1 MQSKFL
7 EMEKPKCSHVNCF
20 WKNIHICTKD
30 RSFEIIRCPQQH
42 QEAFFNS
49 YFDISLQFYGYLS
62 QQQNMMQD
70 YVRTGTYQRAILQ
83 NHTDF
88 KDKVT
93 SQWSSVHDGVIWCD
107 SNADSDN
114 QLHRD
119 VLKCPTSKEKLKTS
133 LDRWRRLKKK
143 KSESKEQLIMLLLC
157 VCSCAHIRRRRK
169 QKLRCVG
176 GTFCSFHYQVTVCV
190 LLLRHDGVFPPLLPV
205 GGFGCRLWLRDP
217 LLLCSPSW
225 S

>member
-1 MQSKFL
+1 MIFIAVESCSLNFLKWRNQSAHTSTAS
-7 EMEKPKCSHVNCF
+7 EKIYTFAQKTDHLKSSGVHN
-20 WKNIHICTKD
+20 NIRKL
-30 RSFEIIRCPQQH
+30 
-42 QEAFFNS
+42 FFNS

-143 KSESKEQLIMLLLC
+143 KIWVKRAADHVVVMCVFLC
-157 VCSCAHIRRRRK
+157 THTQA
-169 QKLRCVG
+169 
-176 GTFCSFHYQVTVCV
+176 
-190 LLLRHDGVFPPLLPV
+190 
-205 GGFGCRLWLRDP
+205 
-217 LLLCSPSW
+217 
-225 S
+225 

>member
-1 MQSKFL
+1 ML
-7 EMEKPKCSHVNCF
+7 SHELLLKKYTHLHKRPIIWNHQVS
-20 WKNIHICTKD
+20 TTTSG
-30 RSFEIIRCPQQH
+30 SF
-42 QEAFFNS
+42 FFNS

-143 KSESKEQLIMLLLC
+143 KNLSQKSSW
-157 VCSCAHIRRRRK
+157 SC
-169 QKLRCVG
+169 C
-176 GTFCSFHYQVTVCV
+176 CYVCV
-190 LLLRHDGVFPPLLPV
+190 PVHTYAGVENRSCGVWVGHFVHFIIKSLYVYCCWDMMACFLLFSL
-205 GGFGCRLWLRDP
+205 
-217 LLLCSPSW
+217 
-225 S
+225 